1 MRTLLSSIEA
11 EYRRCKLLAES
22 AMEQL
27 EDEDLRRT
35 LGENSGNCVATIV
48 GHVAGNLE
56 SRFTDFLT
64 SDGEKAWRNRDSE
77 FELRSEPRAELVQRW
92 ERGCARL
99 LDCLASLSDADFA
112 RTVTI
117 RGVPLAV
124 HEALHRSLA
133 HNSYHVGQIVLV
145 ARGLRGSDW
154 RFLSI
159 PPGASAEYNRNP
171 DLEKGPRPVA

>member
-11 EYRRCKLLAES
+11 EYRRYKLLAES
-22 AMEQL
+22 AIEQL
-27 EDEDLRRT
+27 EDKDLRRS
-35 LGENSGNCVATIV
+35 LAEGSGNCVATIV

-64 SDGEKAWRNRDSE
+64 SDGEKPWRNRDSE
-77 FELRSEPRAELVQRW
+77 FELRAETRAELVQRW
-92 ERGCARL
+92 ERGWARL
-99 LDCLASLSDADFA
+99 QGSLASLSDADLT

-117 RGVPLAV
+117 RGVPHAV

-133 HNSYHVGQIVLV
+133 HTSYHVGQIVLV
-145 ARGLRGSDW
+145 ARSLRGSGW

-171 DLEKGPRPVA
+171 DMEKGPRPVA